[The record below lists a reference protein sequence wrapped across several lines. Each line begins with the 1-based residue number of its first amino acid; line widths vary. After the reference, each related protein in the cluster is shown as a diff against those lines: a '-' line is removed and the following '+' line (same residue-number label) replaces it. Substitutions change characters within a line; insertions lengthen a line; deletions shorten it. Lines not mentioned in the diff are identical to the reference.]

1 MPYLDLP
8 DASLW
13 YEDSGGDGAP
23 VVFLHAFTGNTEAWE
38 HQTPAFADAGYRCV
52 RYDRRGWGRSRDSST
67 AEQTTY
73 ASDDLHALVEHLGL
87 ARFHL
92 VSTGG
97 GGYVA
102 LDYAVSHP
110 ERLASLVVACSGGP
124 IQGDPEFTAIGS
136 RYGRIPEF
144 QSLPVWFRE
153 IGPTY
158 RVANPDGVDRWLEI
172 ERASQQEATRR
183 EKMRN
188 DFTLAL
194 LETVRTP
201 TLMLAGGADLY
212 AAPPRMQAMAD
223 RIPDCAFALM
233 GDAGHSAYWEQPET
247 WNRLVL
253 DFIGAHRFQP
263 ALE

>member
-1 MPYLDLP
+1 M
-8 DASLW
+8 
-13 YEDSGGDGAP
+13 
-23 VVFLHAFTGNTEAWE
+23 
-38 HQTPAFADAGYRCV
+38 
-52 RYDRRGWGRSRDSST
+52 
-67 AEQTTY
+67 
-73 ASDDLHALVEHLGL
+73 
-87 ARFHL
+87 
-92 VSTGG
+92 
-97 GGYVA
+97 
-102 LDYAVSHP
+102 DYAVSHP

-124 IQGDPEFTAIGS
+124 IQRDAEFSALGS

-172 ERASQQEATRR
+172 ERNSQQEETRR
-183 EKMRN
+183 ERMRN

-194 LETVRTP
+194 LETIRTP

-223 RIPDCAFALM
+223 RIPDCEFALM
-233 GDAGHSAYWEQPET
+233 PDAGHSAYWEQPET

-253 DFIGAHRFQP
+253 EFVRAH
-263 ALE
+263 

>member
-13 YEDSGGDGAP
+13 YEDTGGDGAA

-38 HQTPAFADAGYRCV
+38 RQTPAFTDAGYRCIT
-52 RYDRRGWGRSRDSST
+52 YDRRGWGRSRDSST
-67 AEQTTY
+67 DEQTGY
-73 ASDDLHALVEHLGL
+73 PVDDLHALVARLGL

-92 VSTGG
+92 VGSGG

-102 LDYAVSHP
+102 LDYAATHP

-124 IQGDPEFTAIGS
+124 IHADAEYAAIGG
-136 RYGRIPEF
+136 RYGRFPGF
-144 QSLPVWFRE
+144 QSLPAWFRE

-158 RVANPDGVDRWLEI
+158 RMADPDGVDRWIQI
-172 ERASQQEATRR
+172 EQASRQEGARR
-183 EKMRN
+183 ERMRN

-194 LETVRTP
+194 LETIRTP

-223 RIPDCAFALM
+223 RIPNCEFALM
-233 GDAGHSAYWEQPET
+233 PDAGHSAYWEQPET

-253 DFIGAHRFQP
+253 GFIRGR
-263 ALE
+263 

>member
-1 MPYLDLP
+1 MGWYAWLMAYLELP

-13 YEDSGGDGAP
+13 YEDTGGDGVP

-38 HQTPAFADAGYRCV
+38 YQVPAFADAGYRCV

-67 AEQTTY
+67 AEQATY
-73 ASDDLHALVEHLGL
+73 ASDELHALVEHLGL

-92 VSTGG
+92 VGTGG

-102 LDYAVSHP
+102 MDYAVSHP

-124 IQGDPEFTAIGS
+124 IQRDAEFSALGS

-172 ERASQQEATRR
+172 ERNSQQEETRR
-183 EKMRN
+183 ERMRN

-194 LETVRTP
+194 LETIRTP

-233 GDAGHSAYWEQPET
+233 PAAGHSAYWEEPET
-247 WNRLVL
+247 WNRLVME
-253 DFIGAHRFQP
+253 FIRAH
-263 ALE
+263 

>member
-13 YEDSGGDGAP
+13 YEDTGSDGAP
-23 VVFLHAFTGNTEAWE
+23 IVFLHAFTGNTEAWE
-38 HQTPAFADAGYRCV
+38 YQAPAFAEAGYRRI
-52 RYDRRGWGRSRDSST
+52 RYDRRGWGQSRDSSGE
-67 AEQTTY
+67 EQTTY
-73 ASDDLHALVEHLGL
+73 AIDDLNALVEHLGL

-92 VSTGG
+92 VGTGG

-102 LDYAVSHP
+102 LDYAVTYA

-124 IQGDPEFTAIGS
+124 IQQDSEYMAIGS
-136 RYGRIPEF
+136 RYGRFPEF

-158 RVANPDGVDRWLEI
+158 RVANPEGVDRWLEI
-172 ERASQQEATRR
+172 ERASQQETARR
-183 EKMRN
+183 ERMRN
-188 DFTLAL
+188 NFTLAL
-194 LETVRTP
+194 LETIRIP

-223 RIPDCAFALM
+223 RIPNCEFALM
-233 GDAGHSAYWEQPET
+233 PDAGHSAYWERPET

-253 DFIGAHRFQP
+253 DFIRAH
-263 ALE
+263 